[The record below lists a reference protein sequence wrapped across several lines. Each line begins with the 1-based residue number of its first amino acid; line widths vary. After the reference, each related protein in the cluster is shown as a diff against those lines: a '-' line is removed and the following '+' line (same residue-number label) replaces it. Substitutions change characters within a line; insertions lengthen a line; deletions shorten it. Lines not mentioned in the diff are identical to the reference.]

1 MYDVNGCNCDWQ
13 LGPVGVGDLAPPTNK
28 IPPSFMSE
36 SALRRRIGVTG
47 LRVLVA
53 RFSAI
58 QMYERRLALLCLDP
72 SDATQAIASLRA

>member
-1 MYDVNGCNCDWQ
+1 
-13 LGPVGVGDLAPPTNK
+13 
-28 IPPSFMSE
+28 MSE